1 MSFSAHGVESNDVN
15 ATRQPVPAKK
25 PARGAIRRFAWAVIS
40 QAGRI
45 PLAGALVSAAYR
57 SYFNSANGSHVRLF
71 RGTFPDFD
79 AARRAIPASRIESYD
94 NEPSAQ
100 RMIGEWLNIDAS
112 DYPVMFWL
120 ARVLPTARLVFDW
133 GGNVGLKY
141 FAYRTYLEY
150 EPELTWLVNDVPAVV
165 ALGERVAQTEG
176 ASALRF
182 TTTLD
187 ALPDADVLLAAG
199 ALQFIDDPLARLAAA
214 RGLPRHVI
222 VSKIPAYAAAG
233 AVTLHNMGTAL
244 CPYHLFNRSAFVA
257 ALERLGFELVDE
269 WASPNVGCEIP
280 FHPDRSV
287 AAYTGFYFRR
297 RT

>member
-1 MSFSAHGVESNDVN
+1 M
-15 ATRQPVPAKK
+15 
-25 PARGAIRRFAWAVIS
+25 IS

-45 PLAGALVSAAYR
+45 PIAGALVTEWYR
-57 SYFNSANGSHVRLF
+57 RYFNSANGTHVRLF
-71 RGTFPDFD
+71 RGVFSDFD
-79 AARRAIPASRIESYD
+79 AARRAIPAGRIESYD

-120 ARVLPTARLVFDW
+120 AKVLPSARLVFDW

-141 FAYRTYLEY
+141 FAYRRYLEY
-150 EPELTWLVNDVPAVV
+150 APDLTWLVNDVPAVV
-165 ALGERVAQTEG
+165 ALGEQVAQNEG

-182 TTTLD
+182 TTALD
-187 ALPDADVLLAAG
+187 ALPDADVLLASG

-214 RGLPRHVI
+214 RALPRHLI
-222 VSKIPAYAAAG
+222 VSKIPAYTAAG

-257 ALERLGFELVDE
+257 AFERLGFELADE
-269 WASPNVGCEIP
+269 WTSPNVGCEIP
-280 FHPDRSV
+280 FHPARSI

-297 RT
+297 RGEHSEAWSTR